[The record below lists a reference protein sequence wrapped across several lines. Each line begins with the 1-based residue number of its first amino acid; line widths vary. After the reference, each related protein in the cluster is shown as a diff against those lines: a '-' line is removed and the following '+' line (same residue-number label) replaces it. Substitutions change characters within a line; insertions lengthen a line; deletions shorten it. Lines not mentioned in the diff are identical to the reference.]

1 MTGQVQLVRAIG
13 RWSLAALVLN
23 SIIGSGVFGLP
34 SVTAKH
40 LGTASPWAYLIAAA
54 GMAAIMA
61 CFAEVASRFREAGGP
76 YLYANTAF
84 GRFAGIQMG
93 WLAWLVRITA
103 LAANAN
109 LFVVYL
115 GEFWPQAESPF
126 ARVLVLALVLGAH
139 AVVNYIGVGVGAGQ
153 SNLFIVAKL
162 GVLAVFIAAG
172 TIFLLATRGTPAPA
186 QLPAAGGTGGW
197 LEAVLLLV
205 YAYGGFEAA
214 LIPMAEAKDPQ
225 RDAPFALF
233 IALAVCTLVYTSIQI
248 VVLGTLEN
256 AAASSRPLADAARA
270 FLGENGAS
278 LVALA
283 GLFSLYGY
291 MASAMLNAPR
301 LTFAFAERGDFPTFF
316 AAIHPRFH
324 TPYISIAVFYA
335 LVLGLAV
342 AGSPESTPAGV
353 GQEAARAFQW
363 NATLSAVARLLTYG
377 IVCLALLRFR
387 RTQAA
392 APAFRLPAAP
402 AVVAVGIVFCVVVAS
417 RMGKL
422 ELKIMLAT
430 AAIALINWLWVRGR
444 PQPARSS

>member
-1 MTGQVQLVRAIG
+1 MPQPAQLVRAIG
-13 RWSLAALVLN
+13 RWSLVALVLN

-34 SVTAKH
+34 SVTAKY

-61 CFAEVASRFREAGGP
+61 CFAEVASRFHEAGGP
-76 YLYANTAF
+76 YLYAQAAF

-115 GEFWPQAESPF
+115 AEFWPQAESPY
-126 ARVLVLALVLGAH
+126 ARALVLALVLGVH
-139 AVVNYIGVGVGAGQ
+139 AAVNYIGVGAAAGQ
-153 SNLFIVAKL
+153 SNLFIIAKL
-162 GVLAVFIAAG
+162 GVLAIFIAAG
-172 TIFLLATRGTPAPA
+172 AIFLLATRGSPAPA
-186 QLPAAGGTGGW
+186 QLSAVGGAGGW

-233 IALAVCTLVYTSIQI
+233 IALTACTLVYTSIQL

-283 GLFSLYGY
+283 ALFSLYGY

-301 LTFAFAERGDFPTFF
+301 LTFALAERGDFPAFF

-335 LVLGLAV
+335 LVLALAV
-342 AGSPESTPAGV
+342 AGSFE
-353 GQEAARAFQW
+353 W
-363 NATLSAVARLLTYG
+363 NATLSAVARLFTYG
-377 IVCLALLRFR
+377 AVCLALLRLR
-387 RTQAA
+387 KSETT
-392 APAFRLPAAP
+392 PPVFRLPAAA
-402 AVVAVGIVFCVVVAS
+402 AVVTVAIAFCVVVAS
-417 RMGKL
+417 RMGRL
-422 ELKIMLAT
+422 ELKIMLVT
-430 AAIALINWLWVRGR
+430 AAIALINWLFVRRR
-444 PQPARSS
+444 PQPERSA

>member
-1 MTGQVQLVRAIG
+1 VAQPAQLVRAIG

-34 SVTAKH
+34 SVIAKH
-40 LGTASPWAYLIAAA
+40 LGTASPWAYLVAAA

-76 YLYANTAF
+76 YLYAQAAF

-103 LAANAN
+103 FAANAN

-115 GEFWPQAESPF
+115 AEFWPQAEAPLE
-126 ARVLVLALVLGAH
+126 RVLVLVLILGVHALV
-139 AVVNYIGVGVGAGQ
+139 NFFGVGMGAGQ

-162 GVLAVFIAAG
+162 LALAIFIAAG
-172 TIFLLATRGTPAPA
+172 AVFLLSSRGNPAPA
-186 QLPAAGGTGGW
+186 QLPVVGGTGAW

-214 LIPMAEAKDPQ
+214 LIPMAEAKNPQ

-233 IALAVCTLVYTSIQI
+233 TALVVCTVVYTLIQV

-256 AAASSRPLADAARA
+256 AALSQRPLADAARA
-270 FLGENGAS
+270 FLGEWGAA
-278 LVALA
+278 LIALA
-283 GLFSLYGY
+283 ALFSIYGY
-291 MASAMLNAPR
+291 MAAAMLSAPR
-301 LTFAFAERGDFPTFF
+301 LTFAFAERGDFPSFF

-324 TPYISIAVFYA
+324 TPHLSIAVFYV
-335 LVLGLAV
+335 LVLALAV
-342 AGSPESTPAGV
+342 AGS
-353 GQEAARAFQW
+353 FQW
-363 NATLSAVARLLTYG
+363 NATLSAVARLFTYG
-377 IVCLALLRFR
+377 AVCLALLRLR
-387 RTQAA
+387 KSEATL
-392 APAFRLPAAP
+392 PSFRLPAAP
-402 AVVAVGIVFCVVVAS
+402 AVVAVAIVFCAVVAS

-422 ELKIMLAT
+422 ELKIMVVT
-430 AAIALINWLWVRGR
+430 AAIALGNWLWVRKR
-444 PQPARSS
+444 K

>member
-1 MTGQVQLVRAIG
+1 MTAQVQLVRAIG

-40 LGTASPWAYLIAAA
+40 LGTASPWAYLVAAA

-76 YLYANTAF
+76 YLYAQAAF

-115 GEFWPQAESPF
+115 AEFWPQAESPL
-126 ARVLVLALVLGAH
+126 ARALVLAFVLGAH

-153 SNLFIVAKL
+153 SNVFIVAKL
-162 GVLAVFIAAG
+162 GALAIFIAAG
-172 TIFLLATRGTPAPA
+172 AMFLLRTSGPAPA

-214 LIPMAEAKDPQ
+214 LIPMAEAKNPQ

-233 IALAVCTLVYTSIQI
+233 IALAVCLVVYTSIQV
-248 VVLGTLEN
+248 VVLGTLQN
-256 AAASSRPLADAARA
+256 AAASSRPLADSARA
-270 FLGENGAS
+270 FLGESGAS
-278 LVALA
+278 LIALA

-301 LTFAFAERGDFPTFF
+301 LTFAFAERGDFPSFF
-316 AAIHPRFH
+316 AAVHPRFH
-324 TPYISIAVFYA
+324 TPYVSILVFYV
-335 LVLGLAV
+335 LVVGLAI
-342 AGSPESTPAGV
+342 AGSFE
-353 GQEAARAFQW
+353 W
-363 NATLSAVARLLTYG
+363 NATLSAVARLFTYG
-377 IVCLALLRFR
+377 AVCVALLRLR
-387 RTQAA
+387 KTATT
-392 APAFRLPAAP
+392 APVFRLPAAP
-402 AVVAVGIVFCVVVAS
+402 VVVGVGIVFCVVVAS
-417 RMGKL
+417 RMGAL

-430 AAIALINWLWVRGR
+430 AAIALVNWLWVRQQ
-444 PQPARSS
+444 PQPAPSA